1 MLPRQ
6 VDQHLEFH
14 FLLQIRECV
23 LLWGHK
29 RLMKKPGGLADAF
42 DMNAISSVI
51 HSTHTM
57 ERLAEHTLGNVEEK

>member
-1 MLPRQ
+1 
-6 VDQHLEFH
+6 
-14 FLLQIRECV
+14 
-23 LLWGHK
+23 
-29 RLMKKPGGLADAF
+29 MKKPGGLADAF